1 MTRDYYEVL
10 GIDRSASLDEVK
22 KQYKKLA
29 LEFHP
34 DMNPSDASASEKFK
48 EINEAYQ
55 TLSDENKRAQYDAQ
69 YDSLF
74 SRSDSGPNTNES
86 TDDFNQTAEPRDP
99 SGSNTDESRDG
110 SNPFRFLRFLLLVP
124 LLYLVAVIIGK
135 VLIALMGYL
144 SLIVLIGFLLFVVVY
159 FLFC

>member
-10 GIDRSASLDEVK
+10 GIDRSASLYEVR
-22 KQYKKLA
+22 KQYIRLA
-29 LEFHP
+29 FKFHP
-34 DMNPSDASASEKFK
+34 DRNPGDDSALERFK
-48 EINEAYQ
+48 KINEAYQ
-55 TLSDENKRAQYDAQ
+55 ILSDENKRAQ

-74 SRSDSGPNTNES
+74 SRSDSGSNTNES

-99 SGSNTDESRDG
+99 SGSNTDESMDG
-110 SNPFRFLRFLLLVP
+110 SNLFRFLKFLFLLP

-135 VLIALMGYL
+135 VLIVLIGYL
-144 SLIVLIGFLLFVVVY
+144 SLIVLIGCLFVVVIY